1 MGANKIV
8 HMARTVFLAGRAFLP
23 KLSMSVNYQ
32 VRLPSAPPSTPN
44 SASLDEWDT
53 GLWDVA
59 VWDAGTEK
67 RVQTKWSS
75 IGASGFVVAPQVQ
88 VTSGTTFAPD
98 AELVAIDVT
107 FETGAVVV

>member
-1 MGANKIV
+1 
-8 HMARTVFLAGRAFLP
+8 
-23 KLSMSVNYQ
+23 
-32 VRLPSAPPSTPN
+32 
-44 SASLDEWDT
+44 
-53 GLWDVA
+53 VA